1 MSEVKV
7 CLNCGKELVR
17 RSNNEGPVL
26 FASRKYC
33 NRPCAIEHHKKLG
46 HWRNYG
52 TKLTQGAKCDA

>member
-17 RSNNEGPVL
+17 RTKNEGNVL

-33 NRPCAIEHHKKLG
+33 NRPCSIEHHRTLG
-46 HWRNYG
+46 HWRDYG
-52 TKLTQGAKCDA
+52 NKLTSGVK